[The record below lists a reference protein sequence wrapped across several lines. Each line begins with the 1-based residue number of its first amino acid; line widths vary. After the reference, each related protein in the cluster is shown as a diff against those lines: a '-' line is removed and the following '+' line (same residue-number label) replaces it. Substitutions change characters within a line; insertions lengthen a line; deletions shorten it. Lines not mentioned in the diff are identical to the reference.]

1 MQADLLPDD
10 LRAENMLQA
19 SAADFPLAQTNPVT
33 ECQSMYYRV
42 GTDANYLGWIK
53 LLNADGAA
61 GYIMIRRPLQAPLL
75 AFNRSIVTDVLPEF
89 LDPLLKILHSGEP
102 LQIRYYQESADSQ
115 QYAFLEHR
123 TA

>member
-1 MQADLLPDD
+1 MHPELLPDD
-10 LRAENMLQA
+10 LRAESMLQV

-33 ECQSMYYRV
+33 GCQSMYYRV
-42 GTDANYLGWIK
+42 GADADFLGWIK
-53 LLNADGAA
+53 LVNASGAA

-102 LQIRYYQESADSQ
+102 LQIRFHQESAESPK
-115 QYAFLEHR
+115 YAFLEHR
-123 TA
+123 DP